1 MISTHANMPVRPHR
15 TTRRRSVATIR
26 ERGTESN
33 NAFGFRLVE
42 FRRPAKGIDHDRS
55 FEDTLALGPNMLP
68 ATAATTL
75 ENVRAPRLL
84 PSLRRF
90 ENVGDLATQ
99 HRPPFFGDLHSDKF
113 PGQRTGDQHDAA
125 IVRPAE
131 TIASD
136 CN

>member
-1 MISTHANMPVRPHR
+1 MVSTHAKMPIRPDR
-15 TTRRRSVATIR
+15 TTRSRSVATIG

-42 FRRPAKGIDHDRS
+42 FRSPAKGIDHDRS

-68 ATAATTL
+68 ATAAATL
-75 ENVRAPRLL
+75 VNVRAPRLL

-99 HRPPFFGDLHSDKF
+99 HRAAFFGDLHSDEF
-113 PGQRTGDQHDAA
+113 SGQSTGDQHDTA

-131 TIASD
+131 PIASD